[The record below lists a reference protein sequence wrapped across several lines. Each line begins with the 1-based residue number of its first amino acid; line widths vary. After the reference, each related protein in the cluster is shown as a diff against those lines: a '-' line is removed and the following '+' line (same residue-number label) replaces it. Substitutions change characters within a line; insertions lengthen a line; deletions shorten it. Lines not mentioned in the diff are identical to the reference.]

1 MKKERLVCL
10 ILIFVLCL
18 AILTSCTVIRGDKGD
33 ATEPG
38 DEETIGVVTIVI
50 DDKEIT
56 KPAQYDSLHALLIEL
71 KNTGEISRYNYG
83 YNGDRVYPIAIDK
96 YEDYVDGNLLI
107 YHNIEDTTLYTT
119 NNIMRIDGV
128 TFRCSIVGLNELPAK
143 AGVKY
148 LIVCE

>member
-56 KPAQYDSLHALLIEL
+56 KPAQYDNLH
-71 KNTGEISRYNYG
+71 
-83 YNGDRVYPIAIDK
+83 
-96 YEDYVDGNLLI
+96 I
-107 YHNIEDTTLYTT
+107 Y
-119 NNIMRIDGV
+119 R
-128 TFRCSIVGLNELPAK
+128 
-143 AGVKY
+143 
-148 LIVCE
+148 